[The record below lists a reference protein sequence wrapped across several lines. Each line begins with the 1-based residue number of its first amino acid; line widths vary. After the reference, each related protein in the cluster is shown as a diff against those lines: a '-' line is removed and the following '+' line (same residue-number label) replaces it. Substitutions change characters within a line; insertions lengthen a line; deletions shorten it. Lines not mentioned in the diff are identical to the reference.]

1 MKKMQPDVEQLESK
15 ARQIGSEGEM
25 RDVQLLQNEV
35 QKIKDTMK
43 ELQKEAAT
51 RTTQLQR
58 VAVERDGLVEDL
70 LTATKKIHEK
80 GRDLQAR
87 CLDLEINVSSIDS
100 TLNDLKSI
108 RSEVLPLGQSL
119 IDRMKEQRRNLTEH
133 GEPIPDDML
142 RAMQE
147 LEDASV
153 SFEVAKLS
161 VSHHSVY
168 S

>member
-15 ARQIGSEGEM
+15 ARQIGSEGEI
-25 RDVQLLQNEV
+25 RDVQLLQSEV

-43 ELQKEAAT
+43 DLQREAAT
-51 RTTQLQR
+51 RSTQLHR

-70 LTATKKIHEK
+70 LAAVKKIHEK
-80 GRDLQAR
+80 GRDLQNR
-87 CLDLEINVSSIDS
+87 CLDLEISVSSVDS
-100 TLNDLKSI
+100 TLADLKSI

-119 IDRMKEQRRNLTEH
+119 GDRMNEQRRRLTEH
-133 GEPIPDDML
+133 GEPIPDDMQ

-153 SFEVAKLS
+153 SFEVTKLS
-161 VSHHSVY
+161 VSHHGVY